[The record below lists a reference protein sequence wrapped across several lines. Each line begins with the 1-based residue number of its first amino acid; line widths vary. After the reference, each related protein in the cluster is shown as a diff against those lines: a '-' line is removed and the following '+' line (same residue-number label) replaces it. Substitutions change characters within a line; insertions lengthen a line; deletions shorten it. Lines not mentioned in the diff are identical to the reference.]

1 MSSISFSGSVSR
13 PDFSTL
19 RKQFDTRIDADV
31 TSGKISSD
39 DATAIKSAEDGLS
52 KLFDS
57 TSSASTP
64 SSSSFDPSQL
74 KTKVNSFIDGEVKS
88 GKLTSAQADELKS
101 VLQKGAP
108 GGPGGADGPKGGGH
122 GGPGG
127 AGGAH
132 KKSNAL
138 DALLQNDDDDDDSD
152 STTTDTTS
160 SSSDVTKLLDE
171 LIKKLQSGTGTDK
184 SQKAQP
190 QFVDYVA

>member
-64 SSSSFDPSQL
+64 NSSSFDPSQL

-88 GKLTSAQADELKS
+88 GKLTSAEADELKS

-108 GGPGGADGPKGGGH
+108 GGPGGADGPKGH

-132 KKSNAL
+132 KKSSAI
-138 DALLQNDDDDDDSD
+138 DALLQNDDDDSD